1 MPIADLRPASEA
13 APQTEQLFWLADRS
27 SKLLTDSISN
37 SRRHLLIVLDQLTVF
52 ASLSS
57 YAIPNLVSRIV
68 ARP

>member
-1 MPIADLRPASEA
+1 VKA
-13 APQTEQLFWLADRS
+13 APQTEQFFWLADRS